1 MDFNKL
7 KKDVTDKGEVLLS
20 KGLRAAFSAV
30 GAVGRK
36 ASPLPAIAQAE
47 PEDYRL
53 KGGSCY
59 TVGFGKATV
68 FPDDFMQK
76 TYYVAG
82 YGENNPATGYLDE
95 AHAHAVWM
103 DDNSG
108 RGAVLLISIDTVGL
122 LNADVNGIR
131 ESLADF
137 ARTTDCRSIN
147 IMSTHNHASIDTMGT
162 WGPLPLSGRDKSYM
176 KFFYAQ
182 VKKAA
187 IDAYKD
193 RRSGSLYLGTIEVPD
208 MQEDIRTPIVYSK
221 TLTRLRF
228 APKDGTRETWLLNFA
243 SHSESLQGCNSRV
256 SADFPGYMRE
266 AIRRETGAETAYFVG
281 AIGGMISMDIP
292 NEKEIRAAGGDFAE
306 NTRQIGEKLAGYA
319 MSIGKEKKLSPCIN
333 VLRQEFYFDADNTML
348 MTAKFAHILQAKG
361 YYMEGASLGFALK
374 SEMTYLEIGGQKIL
388 LLPCELFPEL
398 AYGGYLNCDESASG
412 YGAEVNPVPLLEI
425 ADDPNMLIFGLAN
438 DEVGYVLPKNDFLLH
453 AETPYFEA
461 ARDRHGRR
469 HYEETNS
476 LGPATADTIAEVFC
490 GMMQTVNAAKAK
502 AETEAKAAKE
512 AKEAAK
518 KAEDTVEA

>member
-1 MDFNKL
+1 MDINQL
-7 KKDVTDKGEVLLS
+7 KKTFTEKGEVLLS
-20 KGLRAAFSAV
+20 RGLRSAYSAI
-30 GAVGRK
+30 GAVGQK
-36 ASPLPAIAQAE
+36 ASPLPAIPAAE
-47 PEDYRL
+47 LPDYRL

-59 TVGFGKATV
+59 SVGFGKATV

-95 AHAHAVWM
+95 PYAHAVWM

-108 RGAVLLISIDTVGL
+108 RGAVLLISVDTIGL

-131 ESLADF
+131 ASLADF

-147 IMSTHNHASIDTMGT
+147 ILSTHNHAAIDTMGT
-162 WGPLPLSGRDKSYM
+162 WGPLPLSGRDKHYM
-176 KFFYAQ
+176 EYFYAQ

-193 RRSGSLYLGTIEVPD
+193 RRSGTLYLGSVEVPD
-208 MQEDIRTPIVYSK
+208 MQEDTRTPIVYSK

-228 APKDGTRETWLLNFA
+228 VPKDGTRETWLLNFA
-243 SHSESLQGCNSRV
+243 CHSESLQGCNSRV

-292 NEKEIRAAGGDFAE
+292 NKKEIRDAGGDFAE
-306 NTRQIGEKLAGYA
+306 NTRQIGEKLAAYA

-348 MTAKFAHILQAKG
+348 MTAKLANILRAKG
-361 YYMEGASLGFALK
+361 YFMEGASLGFVLK
-374 SEMTYLEIGGQKIL
+374 SEMTYIDIGGQKLL

-398 AYGGYLNCDESASG
+398 AYGGYLDSDASACG
-412 YGAEVNPVPLLEI
+412 YGPEINPVPLTEI
-425 ADDPNMLIFGLAN
+425 ANDPAMLIFGLAN
-438 DEVGYVLPKNDFLLH
+438 DEVGYVIPKNDFLLH
-453 AETPYFEA
+453 AEKPYFEA
-461 ARDRHGRR
+461 ACDRHGRR

-476 LGPATADTIAEVFC
+476 LGAAAADTIAEVFS
-490 GMMQTVNAAKAK
+490 GLMQTVNAAKAK
-502 AETEAKAAKE
+502 VEAEAKAAKI
-512 AKEAAK
+512 AKDAAK
-518 KAEDTVEA
+518 KAPETAAV